1 MKLLVEITTNSFYG
15 SVYMARM
22 IFAKQID
29 TGKIVS
35 IDEVVSGLKCNCVC
49 PYCNAKL
56 EARKGKVRAHH
67 FAHYDKDE
75 TSLCSESALHL
86 AAKEILK
93 EERKIA
99 LPSLKIGDDINRKIF
114 EVLPNGYEFN
124 YNNIEIEKNI
134 LVYGDVI
141 RPDVI
146 VKNDKAT
153 LAIEILVSHAVDDE
167 KKEKI
172 KQASLT
178 TIEIDLNNFDIQN
191 KETLRNILLTNTS
204 NKKWIYSNQAIY
216 FENKILKLCKNIL
229 VKDLYVKDCPLKI
242 WQGRQFSNS
251 IDECNGCDYSYEVN
265 LENVLCLGDK
275 RISKIDDLK
284 LNDKDLQKHIEHR
297 KNKELDNDRRL
308 FEIGICPVCQ
318 SSLRVSNA
326 SNPYISCR
334 NYKECKFTAGIDLEN
349 DIAVFRNRNGK
360 KNIVKLPRFVHE
372 GVESLQK
379 NAKDEIEDI
388 EKLFSMGLCPY
399 CAERLVIREGEYGKF
414 LGCKGYSDILCSCKF
429 KAKLDLGSMTATFQ
443 TRHSPKRTIVK
454 TIPESVI
461 RAFNIRQ
468 QIQQRTFQIGDK
480 DRRED

>member
-1 MKLLVEITTNSFYG
+1 
-15 SVYMARM
+15 MAKM
-22 IFAKQID
+22 IFAKHKD

-35 IDEVVSGLKCNCVC
+35 IDEVASGLKCNCVC
-49 PYCNAKL
+49 PYCNAML
-56 EARKGKVRAHH
+56 EAKKGKIRVHH
-67 FAHYDKDE
+67 FAHSDKDE
-75 TSLCSESALHL
+75 ISFCSESALHL

-93 EERKIA
+93 EERKLA
-99 LPSLKIGDDINRKIF
+99 LPSLKIGDDIYRKSF
-114 EVLPNGYEFN
+114 EILPNGYEFN
-124 YNNIEIEKNI
+124 YSNIEIEKSI
-134 LVYGDVI
+134 LVDGDVI

-146 VKNDKAT
+146 VGNDKAD

-172 KQASLT
+172 QQARLT
-178 TIEIDLNNFDIQN
+178 TIEIDLNAFNITSR
-191 KETLRNILLTNTS
+191 EELRRVLVSETS
-204 NKKWIYSNQAIY
+204 NKRWIYSNQAIY
-216 FENKILKLCKNIL
+216 FQKKILSLCKNIL
-229 VKDLYVKDCPLKI
+229 VKDLCVKDCPLKI
-242 WQGRQFSNS
+242 WQGRQFSAS
-251 IDECNGCDYSYEVN
+251 IDECNGCDYGYEVN
-265 LENVLCLGDK
+265 LEHVLCLGDK

-284 LNDKDLQKHIEHR
+284 LNGRELQKHIEYQE
-297 KNKELDNDRRL
+297 NKELENDRRL
-308 FEIGICPVCQ
+308 FEIGICPVCH
-318 SSLRVSNA
+318 SSLRVCNA

-349 DIAVFRNRNGK
+349 DIAVYSNRNEK
-360 KNIVKLPRFVHE
+360 KKIAKLPRFVHE

-388 EKLFSMGLCPY
+388 EKLFTMGLCPY

-454 TIPESVI
+454 PVPESVI
-461 RAFNIRQ
+461 RAYNKRR
-468 QIQQRTFQIGDK
+468 QIQQRTFQIGEK